1 MQGDN
6 FYLRP
11 YMDDRLSAAARFINT
26 TSGHIFLTGKA
37 GTGKTT
43 FLKKLPELTHK
54 SMIVVAPTGI
64 AALNAG
70 GVTIHSQF
78 LIPPLSFIPDRNASD
93 EILEQGGYIN
103 QQTLARKHP
112 LNSERKQVLRSID
125 LLVIDEVSMLR
136 ADLLDAI
143 DYRMKAVRGN
153 FRKSFGGIQV
163 LFIGDL
169 YQLPPVVRN
178 EQWETLRRYYP
189 TPWFYEAHALRQ
201 DPVIYLE
208 LEKIYRQHDTVFIDL
223 LNNLRNNTTTERDLV
238 KLNDHCEPPEVI
250 REMREVITLTTHNYK
265 AEEINKAELQA
276 LSGPSYFF
284 DADIDYEFPEGM
296 YPVQQR
302 LELKRGAQ
310 IMFVRNDAEDKMYF
324 NGKLATVTDIDGDEI
339 HVSMA
344 TSHVSYQLKKVKW
357 ENKSYKVNKETREV
371 EEEVIGSFQQ
381 YPVRLAW
388 AITVHKSQGLTFDK
402 AIIDVGQAFA
412 DGQVYVALSRLRS
425 LDGLILRSP
434 IPASVI
440 STDKNI
446 VAFVAQNNH
455 PEELPGLMKARQ
467 QEYLSSL
474 LSGTFDFTHLV
485 QELRHINKQHEDD
498 GVLDPTMKPVLQQLA
513 EALEQEADNTL
524 RYRHQLSDLVSGGDE
539 TGLLDRLEK
548 GSAYYRKLIIHSLK
562 QLLIHTEHIRQGKRV
577 KTHLNQLGELD
588 QFFSKKWEELD
599 KSVWLTASILRGDE
613 SFDASPL
620 SLKRHHERLA
630 LMEEV
635 RAELGQQGVSV
646 STGKKPKKKKSKSGD
661 TRSTYEITLDYIKEG
676 LSVAD
681 IAKKRE
687 MTAGTIEGHLA
698 KAVGSGQVDIY
709 SFMSHDA
716 VDEILASYRA
726 LPNGSTTKDLFASLK
741 GKYSYGALHA
751 AVAYEKSQVTG

>member
-1 MQGDN
+1 
-6 FYLRP
+6 
-11 YMDDRLSAAARFINT
+11 MDDRLSAAARFINT

-54 SMIVVAPTGI
+54 SLVVVAPTGI

-78 LIPPLSFIPDRNASD
+78 LIPPATFIPDRNASD
-93 EILEQGGYIN
+93 QVLEQGGYIN

-153 FRKSFGGIQV
+153 FRKPFGGVQV

-178 EQWETLRRYYP
+178 EQWGILRRYYP
-189 TPWFYEAHALRQ
+189 TPWFYEAHALQQ
-201 DPVIYLE
+201 DPLIYIE
-208 LEKIYRQHDTVFIDL
+208 LDKIYRQHDTAFIDL
-223 LNNLRNNTTTERDLV
+223 LNNLRNNSTTERDLV
-238 KLNDHCEPPEVI
+238 ILNDHCEPPEVI
-250 REMREVITLTTHNYK
+250 REMKEVITLTTHNYK

-276 LSGPSYFF
+276 LGGPSYFF

-324 NGKLATVTDIDGDEI
+324 NGKLATVTDIEGDEI
-339 HVSMA
+339 QVTMA
-344 TSHVSYQLKKVKW
+344 SSHVTYQLKKVKW
-357 ENKSYKVNKETREV
+357 ENKSYKVNKETREL

-455 PEELPGLMKARQ
+455 PEQLPELMKVRQ
-467 QEYLSSL
+467 QEFLKRL
-474 LSGTFDFTHLV
+474 LNDTFDFAHLV
-485 QELRHINKQHEDD
+485 QELRHMNKQHDD
-498 GVLDPTMKPVLQQLA
+498 EGLLDPTMKPVLLQLA
-513 EALEQEADNTL
+513 DVLDQEGGNTL
-524 RYRHQLSDLVSGGDE
+524 RYRQQLSDLVTAGDQV
-539 TGLLDRLEK
+539 GLLNRLEK
-548 GSAYYRKLIIHSLK
+548 GSAYYRKLIIDSLK
-562 QLLIHTEHIRQGKRV
+562 QLLIHTEIVRRGKRV

-588 QFFSKKWEELD
+588 QYFSKQWEELD
-599 KSVWLTASILRGDE
+599 KSVWLSASILRGE
-613 SFDASPL
+613 EVFDASPL
-620 SLKRHHERLA
+620 AQKRHQERLA
-630 LMEEV
+630 LQEEV
-635 RAELGQQGVSV
+635 RLELQK
-646 STGKKPKKKKSKSGD
+646 TGLPAPKESKAKKRKKSKDGD
-661 TRSTYEITLDYIKEG
+661 QRSTFEITLDLVKEG
-676 LSVAD
+676 LSVAE
-681 IAKKRE
+681 IAQKRD
-687 MTAGTIEGHLA
+687 MVIGTIEGHLA
-698 KAVGSGQVDIY
+698 KAVSAGQVSIL
-709 SFMSHDA
+709 SFMTSES
-716 VDEILASYRA
+716 VDEILEAYRSLPEGAS
-726 LPNGSTTKDLFASLK
+726 SKDLFIKLK
-741 GKYSYGALHA
+741 GKYTYGALRA
-751 AVAYEKSQVTG
+751 AVAHENLKTVS

>member
-1 MQGDN
+1 ME
-6 FYLRP
+6 
-11 YMDDRLSAAARFINT
+11 DRLSAAARLINT

-43 FLKKLPELTHK
+43 FLKQLPEITHK

-93 EILEQGGYIN
+93 GVLEQGGYIN

-112 LNSERKQVLRSID
+112 LNSERKQILRSID

-153 FRKSFGGIQV
+153 FRKSFGGVQV

-169 YQLPPVVRN
+169 YQLPPVVRT

-189 TPWFYEAHALRQ
+189 TPWFYEAHALQ
-201 DPVIYLE
+201 HDPILYLE

-238 KLNDHCEPPEVI
+238 MLNDHCEPPEVI

-276 LSGPSYFF
+276 LNSPSCYFE
-284 DADIDYEFPEGM
+284 ADIEYEFPEGM
-296 YPVQQR
+296 FPVQQR

-339 HVSMA
+339 HVTMA
-344 TSHVSYQLKKVKW
+344 TTHVPYQLKKVKW

-446 VAFVAQNNH
+446 VAFVEQNNH
-455 PEELPGLMKARQ
+455 PEQLPELMKTRQ
-467 QEYLSSL
+467 QEFLQGL
-474 LSGTFDFTHLV
+474 LAGTFDFSALV
-485 QELRHINKQHEDD
+485 QELRHMNKQHADE
-498 GVLDPTMKPVLQQLA
+498 GVLDSTMKPVLQQLA
-513 EALEQEADNTL
+513 EALEQESDNTL
-524 RYRHQLSDLVSGGDE
+524 RYRHQLAELVSAGDQS
-539 TGLLDRLEK
+539 GLLNRLEK
-548 GSAYYRKLIIHSLK
+548 GSAYYRKIIINSLK

-599 KSVWLTASILRGDE
+599 KAVWLTASILRGE
-613 SFDASPL
+613 EVFDASPL
-620 SLKRHHERLA
+620 SKKRHQERLA
-630 LMEEV
+630 LQEEV
-635 RAELGQQGVSV
+635 RAELQK
-646 STGKKPKKKKSKSGD
+646 TGLTIKPEKKPKKSKKKKDGD
-661 TRSTYEITLDYIKEG
+661 NRSTYEITLDYIKEG
-676 LSVAD
+676 LSLTE

-687 MTAGTIEGHLA
+687 MTVGTIEGHLA

-716 VDEILASYRA
+716 VDEILASYRT
-726 LPNGSTTKDLFASLK
+726 LPTGATTKDLFASLQ

-751 AVAYEKSQVTG
+751 AVAYEKSQVAK